1 MACRG
6 SFIVLQTM
14 LVVFVSIAEQEEGE
28 EEEGVL
34 LLCNKVLVKPF
45 PSSS

>member
-28 EEEGVL
+28 EEGVL